1 MVPALSGFIT
11 PRARFRDASFARES
25 LSLEPRLSELLRPR
39 AMCRLA
45 TLVFRS
51 GRRLGQV
58 AVAPFKL
65 ESIIYYK
72 GIHLAV
78 RARELALDPRL
89 QIPRRNIRSDC
100 CFAWNT
106 LINQLW
112 KIMPVGM
119 YDWVNRSQLMALGI
133 RSLCL
138 PLRKPDFLDVGYLSA
153 ATPQAAAPSRRFFKS
168 AFRHPDAGDVDETP
182 SSDTA
187 PFSSLGGISH
197 RR

>member
-1 MVPALSGFIT
+1 
-11 PRARFRDASFARES
+11 
-25 LSLEPRLSELLRPR
+25 
-39 AMCRLA
+39 MCRLA
-45 TLVFRS
+45 TGGFRS

-65 ESIIYYK
+65 KSIIYYK

-89 QIPRRNIRSDC
+89 QIPRRNILGYC

-106 LINQLW
+106 LINHLC

-138 PLRKPDFLDVGYLSA
+138 PLRNLISDVGYLSA
-153 ATPQAAAPSRRFFKS
+153 ATPQAAAPIAAAFFKS
-168 AFRHPDAGDVDETP
+168 ASAILMLAMSMRRP

-187 PFSSLGGISH
+187 PFPALAASAIALTM
-197 RR
+197 RRALVTSASDGVNT